1 MATTAEK
8 ASKACS
14 HTEER
19 ASRPHEPGRVCRE
32 MLYLRSKKPKREVP
46 AFTYQ
51 ALQKNTVVIP
61 PKKIDIFKRTP
72 VRETVFKVY
81 FKRGDIPVVLSG
93 RSSKQDMTKDRP
105 LRWQCVPEDLDY
117 CYYLPIF
124 VDGLADSDIDTR
136 LLALNGAMD
145 LIMKA
150 PNKVLPVLPKLILPL
165 KRAFQTRDK
174 RIIISALQVMQLMV
188 RLGPCVGQ
196 ALVPFYRQ
204 LLAVCNLYK
213 TINVNLGEGIDPD
226 RSKRIGDVI
235 EDTLKLLEYCGGP
248 NAFINIKYMV
258 PTYESSV
265 FPRCA
270 VPEVQEHN
278 LRKP

>member
-1 MATTAEK
+1 MNPNK
-8 ASKACS
+8 CPDL
-14 HTEER
+14 HER
-19 ASRPHEPGRVCRE
+19 AKRIHEPGRICRE
-32 MLYLRSKKPKREVP
+32 LLYLRSKRAVREVP

-51 ALQKNTVVIP
+51 ALQKGTVVKP
-61 PKKIDIFKRTP
+61 PNKIDIFKRQP
-72 VRETVFKVY
+72 VKETVFKIY
-81 FKRGDIPVVLSG
+81 FMRGDIPVALSG
-93 RSSKQDMTKDRP
+93 RSNKQDPTKDRP
-105 LRWQCVPEDLDY
+105 LRWHCTPEELDY

-124 VDGLADSDIDTR
+124 LDGLADIDSDTR
-136 LLALNGAMD
+136 MLAVNAAVD
-145 LIMKA
+145 LIMRQ
-150 PNKVLPVLPKLILPL
+150 PHKVLPVLPKLILPL

-174 RIIISALQVMQLMV
+174 RIIISALQVLQLMV

-213 TINVNLGEGIDPD
+213 NVNVNLGEGVDPD

-265 FPRCA
+265 FPRCQA
-270 VPEVQEHN
+270 TDGQDAAPKH
-278 LRKP
+278 